1 MGFCRL
7 AHLDGPQS
15 GLKEVVEPVEHPP
28 VQQRAVHGLDVVSGA
43 LGRRE
48 MRGAVET
55 LGPALKE
62 NHAPDQ
68 NLTQGRLKLLTY
80 WKTD

>member
-1 MGFCRL
+1 M
-7 AHLDGPQS
+7 DGPQS
-15 GLKEVVEPVEHPP
+15 GLKEAVEPVEHPP
-28 VQQRAVHGLDVVSGA
+28 VQLRAVHGLDVVSGA

>member
-15 GLKEVVEPVEHPP
+15 GLKEAVEPVEHPP

-68 NLTQGRLKLLTY
+68 KFDPGQIEAADVLEN
-80 WKTD
+80 